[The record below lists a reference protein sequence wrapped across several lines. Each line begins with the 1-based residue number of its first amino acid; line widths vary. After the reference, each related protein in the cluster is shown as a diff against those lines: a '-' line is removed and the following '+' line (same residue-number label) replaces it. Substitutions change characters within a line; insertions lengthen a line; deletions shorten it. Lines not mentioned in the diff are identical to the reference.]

1 MLQGRSLIGYRLGEM
16 GARLFHGIEA
26 ASGLPLPQCFCGAS
40 AEEVDTAVHLAAQA
54 APAYGGLSG
63 AVRGALLRAIATR
76 LEGLVDALVAVVPR
90 ETGLAEARVRNE
102 LARTTGQLRLFADV
116 AECGDWVDARIVS
129 ADPTRAPA
137 PRPDLRS
144 MLQPIGPVAV
154 FGASNFPLA
163 FSVAGGDT
171 ASALAA
177 GCPVVVKAHPAHP
190 ATSELVG
197 RTIIDAAQTLDLPE
211 GVFSLLF
218 DDGIGVGQQL
228 VRHPGVA
235 AVAFTGSQRAGR
247 ALMDLAAARPTP
259 IPVYAEM
266 GSVNPVILLPQA
278 LHARGET
285 MADALAASVSLG
297 NGQFCTC
304 PGLVLA
310 IDGDDYARYRA
321 RLAQQLAQK
330 PAQPMLTPGIAAAFR
345 DGIATQAACAGV
357 EWVLAGTGEGGAV
370 APVALETSGANL
382 MCQPALAHEVFGPS
396 TLLVHCADRAE
407 LLAVVAVL
415 EGQLT
420 ATVEAEAD
428 ELADWPELP
437 ALLARKA
444 GRLLFGGMPTGV
456 EVGHATVHGGP
467 YPACGDSRSTSVG
480 SAAITRFARPVCY
493 QDWPDALLPPA
504 LQAANP
510 LQLWR
515 LVDGERQR

>member
-1 MLQGRSLIGYRLGEM
+1 MLQGRSLIGYCEGEI
-16 GARLFHGIEA
+16 GPHSFQGIA
-26 ASGLPLPQCFCGAS
+26 AATGQPLTQRFYCAS
-40 AEEVDTAVHLAAQA
+40 ADEVDAAVRLAAQA
-54 APAYGGLSG
+54 APIYAAQSG
-63 AVRGALLRAIATR
+63 ALHGAFLRAIATR
-76 LEGLVDALVAVVPR
+76 LDDSIDALLAVVPQ
-90 ETGLAEARVRNE
+90 ETGLPEARVRNE
-102 LARTTGQLRLFADV
+102 LARTTGQLRLFAKV
-116 AECGDWVDARIVS
+116 TERGDWVDARIAS
-129 ADPTRAPA
+129 ADPARIP

-144 MLQPIGPVAV
+144 MLQAIGPVAV

-197 RTIIDAAQTLDLPE
+197 QAIVDAARALDMPE

-218 DDGIGVGQQL
+218 DDGISIGQRL
-228 VRHPGVA
+228 VRHPGIA
-235 AVAFTGSQRAGR
+235 AVGFTGSQRAGR
-247 ALMDLAAARPTP
+247 ALMDLAAARPVP

-266 GSVNPVILLPQA
+266 GSVNPVVVLPQA
-278 LHARGET
+278 LHARAEAI
-285 MADALAASVSLG
+285 ADALAASVSLG

-310 IDGDDYARYRA
+310 IDGEDYV
-321 RLAQQLAQK
+321 RLRDRLVQQLALK
-330 PAQPMLTPGIAAAFR
+330 PAQPMLTPAIAGAFR
-345 DGIATQAACAGV
+345 DGVATQASREGV
-357 EWVLAGTGEGGAV
+357 EWLLADHSEGGTI
-370 APVALETSGANL
+370 APVALETNGANL
-382 MCQPALAHEVFGPS
+382 LCRPALAHEVFGPA
-396 TLLVHCADRAE
+396 TLLVHCADRTE
-407 LLAVVAVL
+407 LLAVVAAL

-420 ATVEAEAD
+420 ATLQAEVD

-467 YPACGDSRSTSVG
+467 YPACSDSRTTSVG

-493 QDWPDALLPPA
+493 QDWPDAQLPPA

-515 LVDGERQR
+515 LVDGEQQC